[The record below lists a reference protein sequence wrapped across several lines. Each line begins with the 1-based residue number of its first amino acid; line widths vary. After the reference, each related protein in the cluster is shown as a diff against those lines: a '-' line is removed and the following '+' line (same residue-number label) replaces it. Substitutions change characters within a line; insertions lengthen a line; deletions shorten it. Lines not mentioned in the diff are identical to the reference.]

1 MVADTATLSS
11 GDIEVLDRTVPHAGF
26 LKVHRYRL
34 RHRLFAGGWT
44 PPVERE
50 VCVRGAAAGLLPYDP
65 ERDAVVLVEQFRVG
79 PFAAGATP
87 WMTEIVAGVI
97 EDGET
102 PESVAMRECVEESG
116 CTVGAMLPIASYFP
130 SPGGLAEHVHL
141 FCGRVDSR
149 QAGATGG
156 LADEHEDLR
165 VSVVPWRRARA
176 AMARGD
182 YANAATLLALQ
193 WLALNRLRVR
203 RAWLGAAA

>member
-26 LKVHRYRL
+26 LKVHKYRL

-65 ERDAVVLVEQFRVG
+65 ERDAVVLVDQFRIG
-79 PFAAGATP
+79 PFAVGASP

-97 EDGET
+97 EPGEA
-102 PESVAMRECVEESG
+102 PEAVARRECVEESG
-116 CTVGAMLPIASYFP
+116 CTVSALLPIMSYFP
-130 SPGGLAEHVHL
+130 SPGGLAEQVHL

-149 QAGATGG
+149 QASATAG

-165 VSVVPWRRARA
+165 VGVVPWRRARA
-176 AMARGD
+176 GMARGH
-182 YANAATLLALQ
+182 YTNAATLLALQ
-193 WLALNRLRVR
+193 WLALNRTRVR
-203 RAWLGAAA
+203 RAWLGGTA